1 MARSGAVSW
10 YKSNNSRV
18 QSKCGRFEIFPVMKI
33 GQKSVA
39 SFTLID
45 RKHYQSYK
53 KIQSQAECKNMAD
66 RIIKSENSESKE
78 ENSNTQKTKART
90 NKIKI
95 KAFGNSTREKHTI
108 GEDSLFILETWD
120 GRQFDIFCDN
130 FNGDIGIRARDGV
143 IKVIPGV
150 SNQISVE
157 NITLKEEMEK
167 GRG

>member
-1 MARSGAVSW
+1 MSRNRAVSW
-10 YKSNNSRV
+10 YKSTNGRTH
-18 QSKCGRFEIFPVMKI
+18 SKCGRFEIFPVMKM
-33 GQKSVA
+33 GQKTIK

-45 RKHYQSYK
+45 SRHDRSHKNIK
-53 KIQSQAECKNMAD
+53 SQGECKRIAD
-66 RIIKSENSESKE
+66 RIIKSENNEVKE
-78 ENSNTQKTKART
+78 GKART

-95 KAFGNSTREKHTI
+95 KAFGNSTREKHTL
-108 GEDSLFILETWD
+108 GEDSLFILETSD

-130 FNGDIGIRARDGV
+130 FNSGDIGIRARDGV

>member
-1 MARSGAVSW
+1 MRNGLVNW
-10 YKSNNSRV
+10 YKSVNGRTR
-18 QSKCGRFEIFPVMKI
+18 SKCGRFEIFPVMKM
-33 GQKSVA
+33 GQKTVK

-45 RKHYQSYK
+45 SKHNKSYK
-53 KIQSQAECKNMAD
+53 NVHSQSECKNMAD
-66 RIIKSENSESKE
+66 RIIKSENSEVGE
-78 ENSNTQKTKART
+78 EKART

-95 KAFGNSTREKHTI
+95 KVFENSTREKLI
-108 GEDSLFILETWD
+108 LGEESLFILETSD
-120 GRQFDIFCDN
+120 GRQFDIFCGN

-167 GRG
+167 RRS

>member
-1 MARSGAVSW
+1 MARSGAVNW
-10 YKSNNSRV
+10 HKSSNSRV

-33 GQKSVA
+33 GQKTVA

-45 RKHYQSYK
+45 RKHYQNYK
-53 KIQSQAECKNMAD
+53 KIESQTECKNIAD
-66 RIIKSENSESKE
+66 RIIKSENNEVKE
-78 ENSNTQKTKART
+78 EKAKT

-95 KAFGNSTREKHTI
+95 KVFENSTREKHTL
-108 GEDSLFILETWD
+108 GEDSLFILETSD

-143 IKVIPGV
+143 IKVIPSV
-150 SNQISVE
+150 TNQISVE
-157 NITLKEEMEK
+157 NIILKEEMEK